1 MTDDARPAAF
11 FDLDKTIIAMSS
23 SSALSRPLLDG
34 GLLTRTAA
42 LRTAYASLLFHM
54 GGADE
59 RKTNRLARCAER
71 TDRGW
76 DVERLN
82 EILDDTVQEHID
94 PVVYL
99 EALELIRAHHEL
111 GRDVIIVSASAREVV
126 EPIAALLQADGVI
139 ATTMTVADGRFTGAI
154 DFYAFGENKAVAM
167 RELAAERGYDL
178 RAQLRILRL
187 HHRHADARR
196 RGPRVRGEPR
206 PRPAPRRPRQRVG
219 RAQVPQT
226 GGAANVGVNASV
238 GRRWCGGCRRACRW
252 RGADRARGA
261 RASADF

>member
-1 MTDDARPAAF
+1 MTEAARPAAF

-23 SSALSRPLLDG
+23 STALSRPLLDG

-59 RKTNRLARCAER
+59 RKTNRLRDALSELIA
-71 TDRGW
+71 GW
-76 DVERLN
+76 DVERLSA
-82 EILDDTVQEHID
+82 ILDDTVQEHID

-139 ATTMTVADGRFTGAI
+139 ATTMTVTDGRFTGAI
-154 DFYAFGENKAVAM
+154 DFYAFGENKALAM
-167 RELAAERGYDL
+167 REMAAERGYDL
-178 RAQLRILRL
+178 RRSYAYSDSITDMPMLAAVGHGYAVNPDRALRRAALDNGWGVLKFRKPVALRTSASTRSVVVGVVVVAGL
-187 HHRHADARR
+187 VVGAVLIARAVRR
-196 RGPRVRGEPR
+196 R
-206 PRPAPRRPRQRVG
+206 RR
-219 RAQVPQT
+219 
-226 GGAANVGVNASV
+226 
-238 GRRWCGGCRRACRW
+238 
-252 RGADRARGA
+252 
-261 RASADF
+261 F